1 MPSNKIP
8 IRDSGSH
15 VSKIGVNSHEIVG
28 IRLDVTSKQGLMHEH
43 VGKHAKMQKKQGKT
57 NGWHK
62 ESKASITSSHG
73 AKKGVYQA
81 HQYHGDMF
89 SQVVT
94 SKQATR
100 GTNATT

>member
-43 VGKHAKMQKKQGKT
+43 VGKHAKMQKS
-57 NGWHK
+57 K
-62 ESKASITSSHG
+62 ERQTGGTKKAR
-73 AKKGVYQA
+73 
-81 HQYHGDMF
+81 
-89 SQVVT
+89 QV
-94 SKQATR
+94 
-100 GTNATT
+100 